1 MGFTV
6 WVTGLPSAG
15 KTTLAR
21 LLEKALTQR
30 GCRVEVLDGD
40 EVRQRLSRGLGFS
53 REDRDE
59 NIRRMAYVANLSPV
73 VVA

>member
-1 MGFTV
+1 MRRKAIVARKFHQDVGERYLSMGFTV
-6 WVTGLPSAG
+6 WFTGLPSAG

-40 EVRQRLSRGLGFS
+40 EVRQRLSQG
-53 REDRDE
+53 
-59 NIRRMAYVANLSPV
+59 
-73 VVA
+73 